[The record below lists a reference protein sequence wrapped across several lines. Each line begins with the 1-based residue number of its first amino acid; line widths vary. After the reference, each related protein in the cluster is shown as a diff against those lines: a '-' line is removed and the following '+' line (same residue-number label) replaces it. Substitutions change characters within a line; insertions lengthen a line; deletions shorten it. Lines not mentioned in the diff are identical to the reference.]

1 MNTKDYRPLP
11 GTGLSVSPIC
21 LGTMNFGASERGTSK
36 EEAHNIINHFLEMG
50 GNFIDT
56 ADVYNGGASE
66 TIVGS
71 WIESNPERRQE
82 IVLASK
88 VFFQGGRPNPNDA
101 GLSRNHITNTITKQ
115 LERLKTD
122 YLDILQIHN
131 WDSRTNVNVWIQTF
145 ADLISQGKIRHYG
158 VCNVTGWQLQKI
170 ISTADNLKLPRPVV
184 CQMQYNLL
192 SREVEWEVLHCC
204 AANNVAFLPWSPL
217 KGGWLTGKYERN
229 KTPNASTRVG
239 AVEKGEQKA
248 LQSHPSYSEFATE
261 KTWALL
267 DKMKEIAGE
276 QQNCTVAQVAIGWLL
291 KRPMVS
297 SVIIGPRTLEQ
308 MVDCV
313 GSSTNVS
320 LSDNHMMSL
329 NERSSTTPMPY
340 PYEMVWRCSRP
351 LYGQLDGKMWP
362 LQNSSM

>member
-1 MNTKDYRPLP
+1 MNTSTYRPLP

-21 LGTMNFGASERGTSK
+21 LGTMNFGAAERGTSK
-36 EEAHNIINHFLEMG
+36 EDAHNIIHSFLEMG

-56 ADVYNGGASE
+56 ADVYNGGQSE
-66 TIVGS
+66 SILGS

-82 IVLASK
+82 IILASK

-101 GLSRNHITNTITKQ
+101 GLSRNHITNTVNKQ
-115 LERLKTD
+115 LGRLKTT

-131 WDSRTNVNVWIQTF
+131 WDSRTNVEEWVQTF

-170 ISTADNLKLPRPVV
+170 ISTADHLKLPRPAL

-192 SREVEWEVLHCC
+192 AREVEWEVLHCC
-204 AANNVAFLPWSPL
+204 AANNIAFLPWSPL

-229 KTPNASTRVG
+229 KMPDASTRVG
-239 AVEKGEQKA
+239 AVEAKAQKA
-248 LQSHPSYSEFATE
+248 LQSHPGYSEFNSE
-261 KTWALL
+261 KTWNLL

-276 QQNCTVAQVAIGWLL
+276 QNCSVPQVACGWLL
-291 KRPMVS
+291 RRPCVA
-297 SVIIGPRTLEQ
+297 SVIIGPRTMEQ

-313 GSSTNVS
+313 GASTQVS
-320 LSDNHMMSL
+320 LSDDQMISL
-329 NERSSTTPMPY
+329 SERSATSPMPY

-351 LYGQLDGKMWP
+351 MHGQLDGKMWP
-362 LQNSSM
+362 YQSSSM